1 MRILRS
7 ALVIDGYKI
16 RPVKSVI
23 LKNAEHERGFSVIE
37 MTLFEGRNRQI
48 RKMCAMAGL
57 EVDRLSR
64 IAYGSL
70 RLGDLPEG
78 RWRKLTDA
86 EIKYLKSSAPAQ
98 PIKQVNS
105 KKIKRT

>member
-1 MRILRS
+1 M
-7 ALVIDGYKI
+7 
-16 RPVKSVI
+16 
-23 LKNAEHERGFSVIE
+23 IE

-70 RLGDLPEG
+70 GLGNLPEG
-78 RWRKLTDA
+78 RWRMLTDA
-86 EIKYLKSSAPAQ
+86 EITYLKSTPKTNE
-98 PIKQVNS
+98 IK
-105 KKIKRT
+105 KRT